1 MLCQSCHKKKAT
13 LSYTEIKAGQA
24 RHRMLCEECAL
35 SQGLLSP
42 MESAIS
48 GLSDLLTQLMME
60 LTDSGPARPELSC
73 SRCGLSW
80 SQFQKT
86 GRLGCPGCYRDFS
99 GKLEPLVQR
108 IQHSDRH
115 LGKTAKKSAAQ
126 LPAAGDQAVI
136 LKRQLIAAVE
146 KEQFE
151 LAATLRDRLK
161 VLESEQVRSR
171 D

>member
-1 MLCQSCHKKKAT
+1 MRCQSCHKKQAT

-48 GLSDLLTQLMME
+48 GLSDLLTQLMIE
-60 LTDSGPARPELSC
+60 LTDSTMAQPELSC

-108 IQHSDRH
+108 IQQSERH
-115 LGKTAKKSAAQ
+115 LGKPAKTPTEQ
-126 LPAAGDQAVI
+126 QPPTMEQARM
-136 LKRQLIAAVE
+136 LKRQLSAAVE
-146 KEQFE
+146 KEEFE
-151 LAATLRDRLK
+151 LAATLRDRIK
-161 VLESEQVRSR
+161 VLESEQVI
-171 D
+171 

>member
-1 MLCQSCHKKKAT
+1 MLCHSCNKKQAS
-13 LSYTEIKAGQA
+13 LSYTEIRAGQT

-35 SQGLLSP
+35 NQGLLSP

-60 LTDSGPARPELSC
+60 LTDSSPAQSDISC

-86 GRLGCPGCYRDFS
+86 GRLGCPGCYKAFALQLD
-99 GKLEPLVQR
+99 PLILR
-108 IQHSDRH
+108 IQQSDRH
-115 LGKTAKKSAAQ
+115 LGKPAKIPTEHQ
-126 LPAAGDQAVI
+126 PPTMEQARM
-136 LKRQLIAAVE
+136 LKRQLSAAVE
-146 KEQFE
+146 KEEFE

-161 VLESEQVRSR
+161 VLESEQVN
-171 D
+171 